1 MAWRSAGGTDFER
14 ETAFGRRRTRAGGL
28 MPGPFDVLLVDDVPD
43 LRLLVKMGLE
53 RAPDFRVVAEAEDG
67 IEAVELAE
75 LHQPDLVILDISMPR
90 QDGLETLPK
99 LLAASPNSRV
109 IVLSG
114 FQAERLAPLTRELGA
129 VAYLEKGVSP
139 QELVAAARSAVG
151 LPPAG

>member
-1 MAWRSAGGTDFER
+1 MS
-14 ETAFGRRRTRAGGL
+14 
-28 MPGPFDVLLVDDVPD
+28 GPFDVLLVDDVPD

-53 RAPDFRVVAEAEDG
+53 RVPEFRVVAEAEDG
-67 IEAVELAE
+67 VEAVELAE

-114 FQAERLAPLTRELGA
+114 FQAERLAPLTEELGA

-139 QELVAAARSAVG
+139 RELVSAARSAVG
-151 LPPAG
+151 LPPTD

>member
-1 MAWRSAGGTDFER
+1 MGQRDKGAD
-14 ETAFGRRRTRAGGL
+14 GL
-28 MPGPFDVLLVDDVPD
+28 MPSPFDVLLVDDVPD

-53 RAPDFRVVAEAEDG
+53 RVPEFRVVAEAEDG
-67 IEAVELAE
+67 IQAVELAE
-75 LHQPDLVILDISMPR
+75 LHQPDLVILDVSMPR

-114 FQAERLAPLTRELGA
+114 FQSERLAPLTKELGA

-139 QELVAAARSAVG
+139 TELVDAARSAVG
-151 LPPAG
+151 LPPSD